1 MLKCREVTERASA
14 FIDRQLG
21 FGARLAVLA
30 HLALCPHCRLY
41 LRQLRL
47 TSETLRQLPLEPEPD
62 ARAVLEAVRR
72 RQEEAQD

>member
-1 MLKCREVTERASA
+1 MLKCREVSELASD

-30 HLALCPHCRLY
+30 HLSLCPRCRLY

-47 TSETLRQLPLEPEPD
+47 TAATLRRLPPEPEPD
-62 ARAVLEAVRR
+62 ARAILEAVRR
-72 RQEEAQD
+72 REGGGE